1 MNGREN
7 IIEALEFLKGYGIMR
22 KEENLIS
29 TRIGRRFSS
38 FGADIARPAACGFS
52 PPCPDETGHDSAKV
66 SGRFSKK
73 AGVYQ
78 IFVLEP
84 EKSRASRDGVV
95 HMEMPFAALK
105 LRNT

>member
-73 AGVYQ
+73 GWG
-78 IFVLEP
+78 LP
-84 EKSRASRDGVV
+84 N
-95 HMEMPFAALK
+95 
-105 LRNT
+105 LRSGAREIKGFERRSCAHGNAVRGIET

>member
-29 TRIGRRFSS
+29 TRIGRRFSRYPVV
-38 FGADIARPAACGFS
+38 FQ
-52 PPCPDETGHDSAKV
+52 
-66 SGRFSKK
+66 KK

-84 EKSRASRDGVV
+84 EKSWALRDGVV

-105 LRNT
+105 HP